1 MKAGELKF
9 EFTMIDLFLVLK
21 SNLGFILSQR
31 LSIYNHV
38 GGSNGIGGLEFQSAY
53 RIGMTKE
60 KTDVSM
66 TAGSIFCQQL
76 FTEHQLSIK

>member
-1 MKAGELKF
+1 MMKAGELKF
-9 EFTMIDLFLVLK
+9 EYTMIDLFLVLK

-53 RIGMTKE
+53 HVGM
-60 KTDVSM
+60 TDVSM
-66 TAGSIFCQQL
+66 TTGSIFCQRL